1 MSTPTPAKPGA
12 SSPAAGDSAS
22 ALVEQGVEAVTRLRR
37 VLEEATATR
46 WLKLELTLSQLKTVF
61 TLDRMER
68 VTISELAQHL
78 GVGSAATSVLVD
90 RLVRLKLAGRTED
103 PADRRRT
110 FVSLTSR
117 GRDLVAELRHG
128 GREGLRQRLRCQH
141 RQGHD
146 GRYLCSHRGFVR
158 NCSGRSI
165 ATQANLFTCPARRR
179 VRTRT
184 AANAAT
190 AARVAG
196 EGTCRRRLPR

>member
-12 SSPAAGDSAS
+12 SPPAAGDSAS

-128 GREGLRQRLRCQH
+128 GREGLRQVVTALSPADLAAR
-141 RQGHD
+141 GEA
-146 GRYLCSHRGFVR
+146 GR
-158 NCSGRSI
+158 
-165 ATQANLFTCPARRR
+165 APAARRR
-179 VRTRT
+179 P
-184 AANAAT
+184 
-190 AARVAG
+190 
-196 EGTCRRRLPR
+196 RRRRPPAPAPPGPPGRAPSP

>member
-1 MSTPTPAKPGA
+1 VSTPTPARPGA
-12 SSPAAGDSAS
+12 SSPAAGESAS
-22 ALVEQGVEAVTRLRR
+22 LLVEQGVEAVTRLRR

-128 GREGLRQRLRCQH
+128 GREGLRQVVTALSPEDLAALVQGVGAAVAVAERLA
-141 RQGHD
+141 
-146 GRYLCSHRGFVR
+146 LV
-158 NCSGRSI
+158 
-165 ATQANLFTCPARRR
+165 PAPP
-179 VRTRT
+179 
-184 AANAAT
+184 A
-190 AARVAG
+190 
-196 EGTCRRRLPR
+196 PPDPS

>member
-1 MSTPTPAKPGA
+1 MSTPTPARPGA
-12 SSPAAGDSAS
+12 SSPAAGKSAS
-22 ALVEQGVEAVTRLRR
+22 LLVEQGVEAVTRLHR

-128 GREGLRQRLRCQH
+128 GREGLRQVVTALSPEDLAALVQGVGAAVAVAERLA
-141 RQGHD
+141 
-146 GRYLCSHRGFVR
+146 LV
-158 NCSGRSI
+158 
-165 ATQANLFTCPARRR
+165 PAPP
-179 VRTRT
+179 
-184 AANAAT
+184 A
-190 AARVAG
+190 
-196 EGTCRRRLPR
+196 PPDPS

>member
-68 VTISELAQHL
+68 VTISELAQQL

-128 GREGLRQRLRCQH
+128 GREGLRQVVTALSPADLAALVQGVGAAVAVAERLA
-141 RQGHD
+141 
-146 GRYLCSHRGFVR
+146 LVPPP
-158 NCSGRSI
+158 
-165 ATQANLFTCPARRR
+165 PA
-179 VRTRT
+179 
-184 AANAAT
+184 
-190 AARVAG
+190 
-196 EGTCRRRLPR
+196 PPDPS